1 MNDDRLTSLI
11 AEVLPSITELRHDL
25 HRHPELAYEEVRT
38 AGKVVESLAG
48 IDGLEIKTGIAGT
61 GVVVILGADLEG
73 PCVALR
79 ADMDALPI
87 EEASGVEWTSRTPGK
102 MHACGHDGHTAML
115 VGAIKVLAAMKDHL
129 KGPVKFVFQP
139 AEEGGA
145 GALKMCQEG
154 VLDNPPVAAI
164 FGLHNNLPES
174 NLTIGQIGYRSGA
187 TMAGTGT
194 FDIEVI
200 GHGGHAAYPHKVIDP
215 LYIGACIVEQLQGIV
230 ARILDPLTP
239 AVVSVTRF
247 HAGSAYNVIA
257 EKALLQGTFR
267 ALDEAILVELKD
279 HIVRI
284 ANEVASAHRA
294 RAEIRCDIGY
304 PVLVNHPDAEAVFLE
319 IIKGSMFKDEL
330 RVFEATLG
338 GEDFAFYGQR
348 VPAFFYFLPA
358 CPVGQSSNPACH
370 HPAFEFNDD
379 NLPRGIRLHA
389 ELALGFADHWK
400 P

>member
-1 MNDDRLTSLI
+1 
-11 AEVLPSITELRHDL
+11 
-25 HRHPELAYEEVRT
+25 
-38 AGKVVESLAG
+38 
-48 IDGLEIKTGIAGT
+48 
-61 GVVVILGADLEG
+61 
-73 PCVALR
+73 
-79 ADMDALPI
+79 
-87 EEASGVEWTSRTPGK
+87 
-102 MHACGHDGHTAML
+102 
-115 VGAIKVLAAMKDHL
+115 
-129 KGPVKFVFQP
+129 
-139 AEEGGA
+139 
-145 GALKMCQEG
+145 
-154 VLDNPPVAAI
+154 
-164 FGLHNNLPES
+164 
-174 NLTIGQIGYRSGA
+174 
-187 TMAGTGT
+187 MAGTGT

-348 VPAFFYFLPA
+348 IPAFFYFLPA